1 MVRLTVTPRLL
12 ERMASRLER
21 IEDELIALRRDIH
34 MHPELSGEEERTA
47 AIVAKR
53 LGALGFS
60 VREGVGGYGVVAVVE
75 GATPGP
81 VVAYRADMDAMP
93 SEAPDPVPFRSE
105 TPGVRHIC
113 GHDVHV
119 AVGLGLAE
127 ALAEAR
133 DDLRGTVKLIFQPAE
148 ENAEGAMAMLNDGA
162 FSDPT
167 PQAIFAVHSAPLPV
181 GTIGS
186 TEGLFLPGL
195 TTLDV
200 TLRGDNLKTAAE
212 AYAAVIASVT
222 TVAPP
227 TNEMTL
233 AQLPSIND
241 PSGAVAAGVVKSE
254 QAAPDQPLR
263 LQAMMRAT
271 NRSAFER
278 AKVAI
283 EAGVRDTVFDNVTV
297 DLAFNEYV
305 IPDVVND
312 ATLVRAALDP
322 MRAALGPDAIIELDW
337 TSPYNSEDFAFF
349 LQHAPGAMYWLGVSN
364 PELGTVGLPHS
375 PDFVA
380 DEQAIVVGAN
390 AMAVAVVNYLDT
402 N

>member
-1 MVRLTVTPRLL
+1 MARPKVAQRLL
-12 ERMASRLER
+12 ERMANRLEH
-21 IEDELIALRRDIH
+21 IEDELIAVRRDIH
-34 MHPELSGEEERTA
+34 MHPELAGAEEHTA
-47 AIVAKR
+47 AIAAKR
-53 LGALGFS
+53 LRALGFS
-60 VREGVGGYGVVAVVE
+60 VREGVGGYGVVAVIE

-81 VVAYRADMDAMP
+81 VVAYRADMDAFP
-93 SEAPDPVPFRSE
+93 SDAPDPVPFRSK

-133 DDLRGTVKLIFQPAE
+133 DDLPGTVKLIFQPAE
-148 ENAEGAMAMLNDGA
+148 ENAEGAMAMLDDGA
-162 FSDPT
+162 FSDPI

-200 TLRGDNLKTAAE
+200 TLRGGNLKTAAE
-212 AYAAVIASVT
+212 AYAAIIAGVT

-227 TNEMTL
+227 TSDLTFD
-233 AQLPSIND
+233 QLPSSND
-241 PSGAVAAGVVKSE
+241 PSGAVAAGVVQSE

-263 LQAMMRAT
+263 LQALMRAT

-283 EAGVRDTVFDNVTV
+283 EAGVRDTVFDDVTV

-312 ATLVRAALDP
+312 ATLVRAALGP
-322 MRAALGPDAIIELDW
+322 MRAALGSDAIIELDW

-364 PELGTVGLPHS
+364 PELGTVGFPHS

-380 DEQAIVVGAN
+380 DEQAIVVGAK
-390 AMAVAVVNYLDT
+390 AMAAVLVHFLNT
-402 N
+402 